1 MSGFTID
8 EKDFY
13 ETYKHTKVRGYVDYE
28 GTWDDDEGRA
38 RELGQTWIVYNYTL
52 TPSEGGEKAIYR
64 ECSSESEAIAIVRML
79 NSIFESFVTVE
90 FDLTKE
96 EIDEGQE
103 EVMTYEH
110 QIVTWAYA

>member
-8 EKDFY
+8 EKDCY

-64 ECSSESEAIAIVRML
+64 ECSSEAEAISLVRIL
-79 NSIFESFVTVE
+79 NTIFESFVTVE
-90 FDLTKE
+90 FEPDDDPNTE
-96 EIDEGQE
+96 D
-103 EVMTYEH
+103 VMTYEH

>member
-1 MSGFTID
+1 
-8 EKDFY
+8 
-13 ETYKHTKVRGYVDYE
+13 
-28 GTWDDDEGRA
+28 
-38 RELGQTWIVYNYTL
+38 
-52 TPSEGGEKAIYR
+52 
-64 ECSSESEAIAIVRML
+64 ML

>member
-38 RELGQTWIVYNYTL
+38 RELGQTWIVYNYPL

>member
-52 TPSEGGEKAIYR
+52 THSDGGENAIYR
-64 ECSSESEAIAIVRML
+64 ECSS
-79 NSIFESFVTVE
+79 
-90 FDLTKE
+90 
-96 EIDEGQE
+96 
-103 EVMTYEH
+103 
-110 QIVTWAYA
+110 